1 MTGALTYKRGVRM
14 AFATEL
20 EQAIKRELLIKQLVT
35 LQVGRD
41 DKGTPI
47 TQLNDRELAL
57 LIAVTK
63 IRKGL

>member
-1 MTGALTYKRGVRM
+1 M

-20 EQAIKRELLIKQLVT
+20 HKAVKRELLIKQLVT

-47 TQLNDRELAL
+47 TQLTDRELAL

>member
-1 MTGALTYKRGVRM
+1 M

-41 DKGTPI
+41 DNGTPI